1 MMKRLKRAALI
12 LMTLFLTL
20 SAGPVALLRVF
31 DPPTSAF
38 MLTRQWQLFWQRGV
52 PWGIDYRWR
61 PYSRISVNLKRAV
74 IASEDQKFATHHG
87 FDFAQIEQAL
97 TDYRHGKPLRGAS
110 TLSQQTAKN
119 LFLAASRSWLRKLLE
134 TWFTVLLELILS
146 KQRIL
151 EIYLNIAEFGDGIYG
166 AEAASQQFFNRSAS
180 DLNEAQAAL
189 LASVLPNPK
198 QRQASHPSPVMRQK
212 QQWILQQ
219 MRLVTLP

>member
-12 LMTLFLTL
+12 LMTLFLTM

-38 MLTRQWQLFWQRGV
+38 MLARQWQLFWQRGV
-52 PWGIDYRWR
+52 TSGIDYRWR
-61 PYSRISVNLKRAV
+61 SYSRLSVHLKRAV
-74 IASEDQKFATHHG
+74 IASEDQKFAAHHG

-97 TDYRHGKPLRGAS
+97 ADYRHGKPLRGAS

-119 LFLAASRSWLRKLLE
+119 LFLTPSRSWLRKLLE
-134 TWFTVLLELILS
+134 TWFTVLLELLLN

-166 AEAASQQFFNRSAS
+166 AEAASQHFFNRSAS
-180 DLNEAQAAL
+180 VLTENQAAL
-189 LASVLPNPK
+189 LASALPKPK
-198 QRQASHPSPVMRQK
+198 QRLANRPSAGMRQK
-212 QQWILQQ
+212 QAWIKQQ
-219 MRLVTLP
+219 MPRVAIP